1 MRCYPTFGCTTLPNC
16 QLITPLVY
24 DESLSYEQQIACLMG
39 QMKKVEEYTG
49 QFVPNSVFQ
58 EFVEFMEKDQNE
70 QTEELEQYTDKQ
82 ILVLKAYLVSRIDQI
97 TAAMEIW
104 DVTHGRFDRNVDSMR
119 NLFNDVTIHAI
130 TVDTLAGLDMTVDQL
145 AECGLNVR
153 GLAVF
158 SGYLVGDDFVPE
170 DIEYS
175 DAPALD
181 KPLTCAILKDG
192 MVRDGIFVEGE
203 E

>member
-39 QMKKVEEYTG
+39 QMKKIEEYYTG
-49 QFVPNSVFQ
+49 QFVPNNVFQ
-58 EFVEFMEKDQNE
+58 EFVAFMEKDQNE

-82 ILVLKAYLVSRIDQI
+82 VLVLKAYLVSLIDQI
-97 TAAMEIW
+97 TTAMEIW
-104 DVTHGRFDRNVDSMR
+104 DVTHGRFNRNVDSMR
-119 NLFNDVTIHAI
+119 NLFNDVTVHAI
-130 TVDTLAGLDMTVDQL
+130 TVDTLAKLDMTVDQL

-170 DIEYS
+170 DIY
-175 DAPALD
+175 
-181 KPLTCAILKDG
+181 
-192 MVRDGIFVEGE
+192 FVEGE

>member
-1 MRCYPTFGCTTLPNC
+1 MRCFPTFGCTTLPNC

-39 QMKKVEEYTG
+39 QMKKLTAYVE

-58 EFVEFMEKDQNE
+58 EFVKFMEKDQNK

-82 ILVLKAYLVSRIDQI
+82 LLALKTYLISLIDQI

-104 DVTHGRFDRNVDSMR
+104 DVTLGRFNNNVDSMR
-119 NLFNDVTIHAI
+119 DLFNDVTVHAI
-130 TVDTLAGLDMTVDQL
+130 TVDTLAQLDLTVDQL

-158 SGYLVGDDFVPE
+158 SGYLTGDDFVPE
-170 DIEYS
+170 GITYDG
-175 DAPALD
+175 APPLD
-181 KPLTCAILKDG
+181 GKLTCSILANG
-192 MVRDGIFVEGE
+192 EIRDGYFVKGD
-203 E
+203 

>member
-39 QMKKVEEYTG
+39 QMKKVAEYAE
-49 QFVPNSVFQ
+49 QFVTNNVFQ
-58 EFVEFMEKDQNE
+58 EFVAFMEKDQNE

-82 ILVLKAYLVSRIDQI
+82 VLVLKAYLVSLIDQI

-104 DVTHGRFDRNVDSMR
+104 DVTHGRFNRNVDSMR

-130 TVDTLAGLDMTVDQL
+130 TVDTLASLDLTVDQL

-181 KPLTCAILKDG
+181 SQLTCAILKDG
-192 MVRDGIFVEGE
+192 MVRDGYFVKGE